1 MKRLSLVLIFL
12 SVTAAVCSAVDFD
25 FVVGQTTSASLE
37 FENRSDGMKPKFR
50 FDVDAELDMDFE
62 KGHGMMVSVYPF
74 SEGGSVE
81 FALGVG
87 YAFRTPI
94 SSNTDFMFSVGPT
107 LIISS
112 GACGFGV
119 FLDANFDFILTDL
132 MFIRVGTGVELN
144 FGDFGDPEFGKGQL
158 EMIIPLPYIGVGFQ
172 F

>member
-1 MKRLSLVLIFL
+1 MKRVLILLSLLL
-12 SVTAAVCSAVDFD
+12 AAASLYAVDFD
-25 FVVGQTTSASLE
+25 FVIGQKTSASLE
-37 FENRSDGMKPKFR
+37 FTNTNNNFRPQFKFN
-50 FDVDAELDMDFE
+50 VDAELDMDFE
-62 KGHGMMVSVYPF
+62 KGHGMMVSVNPF

-107 LIISS
+107 L
-112 GACGFGV
+112 
-119 FLDANFDFILTDL
+119 TDL
-132 MFIRVGTGVELN
+132 MFIRVGTGLELN

>member
-1 MKRLSLVLIFL
+1 MKRVLILLSLLL
-12 SVTAAVCSAVDFD
+12 AAASLYAVDFD
-25 FVVGQTTSASLE
+25 FVIGQKTSASLE
-37 FENRSDGMKPKFR
+37 FTNTNNNFRPQFKFN
-50 FDVDAELDMDFE
+50 VDAELDMDFE
-62 KGHGMMVSVYPF
+62 KGHGMMVSVNPF

-132 MFIRVGTGVELN
+132 VFIRVGTGVELN

>member
-1 MKRLSLVLIFL
+1 MKRVLILLSLLL
-12 SVTAAVCSAVDFD
+12 AAASLYAVDFD
-25 FVVGQTTSASLE
+25 FVIGQKTSASLE
-37 FENRSDGMKPKFR
+37 FTNTNNNFRPQFKFN
-50 FDVDAELDMDFE
+50 VDAELDMDFE
-62 KGHGMMVSVYPF
+62 KGHGMVVSVNPF

-132 MFIRVGTGVELN
+132 MFIRVGTGLELN

>member
-1 MKRLSLVLIFL
+1 MKRVLILLSLLL
-12 SVTAAVCSAVDFD
+12 AAASLYAVDFD
-25 FVVGQTTSASLE
+25 FVIGQKTSASLE
-37 FENRSDGMKPKFR
+37 FTNKNNNFRPQFKFN
-50 FDVDAELDMDFE
+50 VDAELDMDFE
-62 KGHGMMVSVYPF
+62 KGHGMMVSVNPF

>member
-1 MKRLSLVLIFL
+1 MKRVLILLSLLL
-12 SVTAAVCSAVDFD
+12 AAASLYAVDFD
-25 FVVGQTTSASLE
+25 FVIGQKTSASLE
-37 FENRSDGMKPKFR
+37 FTNTNNNFRPQFKFN
-50 FDVDAELDMDFE
+50 VDAELDMDFE
-62 KGHGMMVSVYPF
+62 KGHGMMVSVNPF

-132 MFIRVGTGVELN
+132 MFIRVGTGLELN

>member
-1 MKRLSLVLIFL
+1 MKRVLILLSLLL
-12 SVTAAVCSAVDFD
+12 AAASLYAVDFD
-25 FVVGQTTSASLE
+25 FVIGQKTSASLE
-37 FENRSDGMKPKFR
+37 FTNTNNNFRPQFKFN
-50 FDVDAELDMDFE
+50 VDAELDMDFE
-62 KGHGMMVSVYPF
+62 KGHGMMVSVNPF

>member
-1 MKRLSLVLIFL
+1 MKRVLILLSLLL
-12 SVTAAVCSAVDFD
+12 AAASLYAVDFD
-25 FVVGQTTSASLE
+25 FVIGQKTSASLE
-37 FENRSDGMKPKFR
+37 FTNTNNNFRPQFKFN
-50 FDVDAELDMDFE
+50 VDAELDMDFE
-62 KGHGMMVSVYPF
+62 KGHGMMVSVNPF

-132 MFIRVGTGVELN
+132 MFIRVGTGLELN
-144 FGDFGDPEFGKGQL
+144 FGNFGDPEFGKGQL

>member
-1 MKRLSLVLIFL
+1 
-12 SVTAAVCSAVDFD
+12 
-25 FVVGQTTSASLE
+25 
-37 FENRSDGMKPKFR
+37 
-50 FDVDAELDMDFE
+50 MDFE
-62 KGHGMMVSVYPF
+62 KGHGMMVSVNPF

-132 MFIRVGTGVELN
+132 MFIRVGTGLELN